1 MFKIRFSV
9 EVHVSERAI
18 QMVMYLL
25 VVLIRWHF
33 GH

>member
-9 EVHVSERAI
+9 EVHVSERTI
-18 QMVMYLL
+18 QTVLYLL